1 MCRLCQRADGD
12 PEVFGQTCQQDGLC
26 IHENCLV
33 STQGVQPPAP
43 DPVPAAAHP
52 AHTPGSLLQYHASGL
67 SQRGADGE
75 GFFGFL
81 FPDIHQ
87 ELQRVAQK
95 VRRGG
100 RVPTS
105 VPVPQ
110 GWDAPAAGCKQL
122 TTALFV
128 QKKVSFPQNL
138 SILRTLKG
146 VTG

>member
-1 MCRLCQRADGD
+1 MAVCRLCQRADDD
-12 PEVFGQTCQQDGLC
+12 PEVFGETCQQDGLC

-33 STQGVQPPAP
+33 SPQGVQPPAP

-52 AHTPGSLLQYHASGL
+52 THTPGSLLQYHASGL
-67 SQRGADGE
+67 SQQGDDGE

-95 VRRGG
+95 VRAGG

-105 VPVPQ
+105 VPMPL

-128 QKKVSFPQNL
+128 QKKSLSFK
-138 SILRTLKG
+138 T
-146 VTG
+146 

>member
-1 MCRLCQRADGD
+1 MCRLCQRADDD
-12 PEVFGQTCQQDGLC
+12 PEVFGETCQQDGLC

-33 STQGVQPPAP
+33 SPQGVQPPAP

-52 AHTPGSLLQYHASGL
+52 THIPGSLLQYHASGL
-67 SQRGADGE
+67 SQQGDDGE

-100 RVPTS
+100 DVSPPRSPCPWVGML
-105 VPVPQ
+105 Q
-110 GWDAPAAGCKQL
+110 QPAANSSPQPCL
-122 TTALFV
+122 S
-128 QKKVSFPQNL
+128 KKSL
-138 SILRTLKG
+138 SLK
-146 VTG
+146 TRAF